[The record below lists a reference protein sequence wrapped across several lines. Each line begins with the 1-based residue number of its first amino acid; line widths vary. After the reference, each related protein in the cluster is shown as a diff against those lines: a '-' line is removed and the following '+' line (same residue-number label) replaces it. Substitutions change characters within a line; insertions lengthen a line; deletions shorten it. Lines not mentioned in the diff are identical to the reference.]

1 MPTHTKSKII
11 QSDSRGRIVL
21 PPDLRRFGLFELE
34 ADAKTVGHY
43 HLYPLQTKRLMEK
56 NQQDLPPAAD
66 WSRRYDYVNKKIMP
80 AIQTA
85 AMAWNGNAA
94 RQKSFLIQAVTL
106 FGSYARKDAF
116 HNSDLD
122 LAFFISPFPSF
133 SDRNRIQQHFE
144 TQLESEMKVFKT
156 MGAACD
162 LSLIF
167 VTEGAQK
174 SISPLAFSI
183 AEEGIEVFSNDDFF
197 SRWTNVVRETMK
209 VHHVRALGEGRDRV
223 WQWGSHGSS

>member
-21 PPDLRRFGLFELE
+21 PPDIRKFGLFELE

-43 HLYPLQTKRLMEK
+43 HLYPLQAKRLMEK
-56 NQQDLPPAAD
+56 NQQDLPAAAD
-66 WSRRYDYVNKKIMP
+66 WNRRYDYVNKKIMP
-80 AIQTA
+80 AIQTV
-85 AMAWNGNAA
+85 AMAWNRNAS

-144 TQLESEMKVFKT
+144 TQLESEMKLFKT

-167 VTEGAQK
+167 VTENKAFKTHFPWPLKAHLPPSTQWMEWMGSMELNESTEMAVGWTWTL
-174 SISPLAFSI
+174 ISDSQTLRIPPF
-183 AEEGIEVFSNDDFF
+183 
-197 SRWTNVVRETMK
+197 
-209 VHHVRALGEGRDRV
+209 
-223 WQWGSHGSS
+223 